1 MDYNKVLLKQIDDAI
16 AKFMASVPGIE
27 GEIADEIN
35 MVVRKLDLKGNK
47 IASSVSN
54 LKAVG
59 DLQRK
64 IEKVVLNPEYVDSVK
79 ELVKQFT
86 EISTIQNLYFKSIES
101 SFSPSKLL
109 DEVKKQSIADVVSN
123 LTEQGIA
130 ANISLKIKDILKQ
143 NITGGGKYVDLQK
156 QLSDFIQT
164 NETGQGVLQRYA
176 GQLVTDSIHQYSAQ
190 YSQVITADLGLDWY
204 MYVGS
209 NLETT
214 REFCEY
220 LTKKKYIHKSEL
232 PEIIKGHIDG
242 HKCALDAKT
251 DLPKGMING
260 TNESNFQV
268 YRGGYNCGH
277 QLIPVS
283 KLAVPLNLRAKF

>member
-1 MDYNKVLLKQIDDAI
+1 MDYNQQLLKQIDDAI
-16 AKFMASVPGIE
+16 AKFMASVPGIQ
-27 GEIADEIN
+27 GQIADEISL
-35 MVVRKLDLKGNK
+35 VVRKLDLKGNK
-47 IASSVSN
+47 IAASVSN

-59 DLQRK
+59 ELQRK
-64 IEKVVLNPEYVDSVK
+64 IEKIVLNPDYVDSVK
-79 ELVKQFT
+79 ELVNQFT
-86 EISTIQNLYFKSIES
+86 DISTLQNQYFKSVES
-101 SFSPSKLL
+101 KSAPSKML
-109 DEVKKQSIADVVSN
+109 DEVKKQSIADMVTN
-123 LTEQGIA
+123 LTEQGIS
-130 ANISLKIKDILKQ
+130 ANISGKIKDIIKQ

-164 NETGQGVLQRYA
+164 NDTGQGVLQRYA
-176 GQLVTDSIHQYSAQ
+176 GQIVTDSLHQFSAQ
-190 YSQVITADLGLDWY
+190 YSQVVTADLGLDWY

-209 NLETT
+209 NLTTT

-220 LTKKKYIHKSEL
+220 LTKKKYIHRSEL

-242 HKCALDAKT
+242 HKCDLDKKT

-260 TNESNFQV
+260 TNESNFQI

-283 KLAVPLNLRAKF
+283 KFAVPENLRAKF